1 MSRRPAAAPAAGWRG
16 RLLPILFWLLVW
28 ECAALCAA
36 HRTLLPAWA
45 LWRETGDPS
54 ELLAC
59 LWAGQTFIL
68 PAPPRVAEEFFA
80 LAGTGEFWRTAAVS
94 LGRVFAGAAAGV
106 GLGTAL
112 AALTAAFRWARLLL
126 APAVKVVRATPVAS
140 FIIFVLLWAD
150 RDWVP
155 VIISALMVLPVVWGN
170 VVQGVDSADA
180 GLLELSRAYGLSSW
194 RRLRLVYVPSV
205 LPYFAA
211 ACRTSLGLAW
221 KAGVAAEVLC
231 LPRLA
236 IGTQVSNA
244 KIYLETP
251 ALFAWTLTVLLLSFL
266 LEGVLGRLLGRL
278 ERRKGGTDHAAAA

>member
-1 MSRRPAAAPAAGWRG
+1 MSKRPAAAPAAGWRG
-16 RLLPILFWLLVW
+16 RLLPLLFWLLVW

-140 FIIFVLLWAD
+140 FIILVLLWAD

-180 GLLELSRAYGLSSW
+180 GLLEFSRAYGLSSW

>member
-1 MSRRPAAAPAAGWRG
+1 MSRRPAAVPAAGWRG
-16 RLLPILFWLLVW
+16 RLLPLLFWLLVW
-28 ECAALCAA
+28 EGAALCAA

-140 FIIFVLLWAD
+140 FIILVLLWAD

>member
-16 RLLPILFWLLVW
+16 RLLPLLFWLLVW

-80 LAGTGEFWRTAAVS
+80 LPGTGEFWRTAAVS
-94 LGRVFAGAAAGV
+94 LGRVFAGTAAGV

-140 FIIFVLLWAD
+140 FIILVLLWAD

-180 GLLELSRAYGLSSW
+180 GLLEFSRAYGLSSW

-221 KAGVAAEVLC
+221 EARVAAEGLC